1 MKILHLLGAAAIAT
15 ATLAPAAADA
25 QRWGPGWHEWH
36 GRGWARPGWV
46 GPGWYGRP
54 GPHYGFYAWNGGWY
68 RHCGWRW
75 GPYGRRFWR
84 CY

>member
-1 MKILHLLGAAAIAT
+1 MKALHWLGAAMIAT
-15 ATLAPAAADA
+15 ATLTPAAADA

-36 GRGWARPGWV
+36 GRAYAPRGWA

-54 GPHYGFYAWNGGWY
+54 GPHYGYYAWNGGWY

-75 GPYGRRFWR
+75 GPYGRRAWR